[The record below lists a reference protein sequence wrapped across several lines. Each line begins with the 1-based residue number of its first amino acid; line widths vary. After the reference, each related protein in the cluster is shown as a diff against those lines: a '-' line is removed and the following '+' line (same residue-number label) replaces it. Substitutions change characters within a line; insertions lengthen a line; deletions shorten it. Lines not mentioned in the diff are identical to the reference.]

1 MHIGSRM
8 KDLAKL
14 CDLSP
19 TLQSFFAFL
28 SLSLFMVKLSTFM
41 LLKKKER
48 KNRTVLIFTFI
59 SEAESEPGFGTFCLV
74 ERNKLVAWLA
84 QLW

>member
-19 TLQSFFAFL
+19 TLQRVLLFSL
-28 SLSLFMVKLSTFM
+28 SLSFYGQIIYFYASE
-41 LLKKKER
+41 KER
-48 KNRTVLIFTFI
+48 KEVRKKT
-59 SEAESEPGFGTFCLV
+59 EQC
-74 ERNKLVAWLA
+74 
-84 QLW
+84 